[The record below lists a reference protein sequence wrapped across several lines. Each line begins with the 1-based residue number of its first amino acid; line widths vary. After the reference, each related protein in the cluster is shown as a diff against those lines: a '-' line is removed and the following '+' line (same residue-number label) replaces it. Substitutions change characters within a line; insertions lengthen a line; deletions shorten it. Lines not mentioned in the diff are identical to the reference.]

1 MTRQDE
7 SSLILVSCRNSH
19 KGYPSIPIL
28 YLSNALVQIPKHCSE
43 HGIANVHRPSSTI
56 RIQCQSETPQ
66 QQNVQNS
73 DDNTRRKALEP
84 CISEQIMRLHHDKH
98 HVAYVNNLNAALRT
112 QSDTS
117 SSARNESEQLELQA
131 VIQFNAGG
139 HINHTLFW
147 ENLAPPDSPP
157 TKESAGP
164 KLTAALTK
172 KWGSVAAFQEK
183 FRAVLLGIRG
193 SGWGWLVHSQESGD
207 LAIISSKDQDPVPK
221 GYKPLLG
228 IDMWEHAYYLQYL
241 NDKGGYVSKIWEI
254 VNWEVVEGRFL
265 RSLEEIYGSLQDLR
279 ATL

>member
-1 MTRQDE
+1 MNYEWKTERLAIKDIHPFQY
-7 SSLILVSCRNSH
+7 STSQTPWSKFPNT
-19 KGYPSIPIL
+19 
-28 YLSNALVQIPKHCSE
+28 ALNMASPTYTVPPLPY
-43 HGIANVHRPSSTI
+43 AYN
-56 RIQCQSETPQ
+56 
-66 QQNVQNS
+66 
-73 DDNTRRKALEP
+73 ALEP

-117 SSARNESEQLELQA
+117 SSARNESERLELQA

-147 ENLAPPDSPP
+147 ENLAPPSSPP